1 MSRDCDV
8 LITTT
13 NTIDATRTGT
23 DKRKR
28 SRAGTKI
35 YSTIPTRDHSV
46 IHDQLIFPR
55 DGDISI
61 ATMNTIAV
69 TNAGTDKR
77 KRNRTETE
85 IFTDLVRDVSVGVD
99 VRKYKNYIFE
109 TGQAVF
115 KKKVVQI
122 PG

>member
-1 MSRDCDV
+1 MDV

-13 NTIDATRTGT
+13 TTIAATMTGT

-28 SRAGTKI
+28 SRTVTEI
-35 YSTIPTRDHSV
+35 YPTIPTRDHSV

-55 DGDISI
+55 DGDVSI

-69 TNAGTDKR
+69 TNSGTDKKKR
-77 KRNRTETE
+77 KRTETE
-85 IFTDLVRDVSVGVD
+85 LFTDLVRDVSVGID
-99 VRKYKNYIFE
+99 VRKYKNYIFA